1 MTPERNA
8 MNMLPDR
15 STRSACLARLR
26 RQIDRIERGQ
36 FNRRPGGNAR
46 SADDGFAAFASGEI
60 DPFLAGGGGQPAL
73 QELVADG
80 YGSHHAVRDFSL
92 ALAASLLHRQQE
104 RQDQTAMQGMVL
116 WCQRQRD
123 VFEFG
128 QPYGP
133 GLRTLGL
140 PPDRLLMV
148 TGRRD
153 ADCLWA
159 MEQAL
164 ASRSLLA
171 VIGAVDRVG
180 LTASRR
186 LSLAARAHGAWCLL
200 LPLQHGR
207 EPSAARTR
215 WRIKTSPS
223 HPGRHRPQRP
233 RTAQLGNRFGTL
245 GKRQNRPLDR
255 GVGSC
260 DASFPSRCRGHEAWQ
275 PEKAYGERRRHHRL
289 RPRRI
294 KHPSRMGPPPPWH

>member
-1 MTPERNA
+1 M
-8 MNMLPDR
+8 
-15 STRSACLARLR
+15 
-26 RQIDRIERGQ
+26 
-36 FNRRPGGNAR
+36 
-46 SADDGFAAFASGEI
+46 
-60 DPFLAGGGGQPAL
+60 
-73 QELVADG
+73 ADG

-92 ALAASLLHRQQE
+92 ALAASLLHRRQE
-104 RQDQTAMQGMVL
+104 HQVQTTKQDMVL

-123 VFEFG
+123 LFEFG

-148 TGRRD
+148 TGKRD

-171 VIGAVDRVG
+171 VIGAVGRVG

-186 LSLAARAHGAWCLL
+186 LSLAARAHGTWCLL

-215 WRIKTSPS
+215 WRIKTAPS
-223 HPGRHRPQRP
+223 LPDALDPKGLGLPSWEIALERSENGKTGRWTVEWDHATHHFHLAAAAAVAGRDRPNKHSGNDGGIIAFD
-233 RTAQLGNRFGTL
+233 RTG
-245 GKRQNRPLDR
+245 
-255 GVGSC
+255 
-260 DASFPSRCRGHEAWQ
+260 
-275 PEKAYGERRRHHRL
+275 
-289 RPRRI
+289 
-294 KHPSRMGPPPPWH
+294 